1 MHFTEGAAI
10 ADSRGYTE
18 ETCNKARDAGLS
30 SVTNEVIFMNYGV
43 IDVGSNTVR
52 LCVYDVS
59 ADGRKFK
66 TIVNRKT
73 MAGLA
78 AYVQDGVLSEE
89 GIGVAAESVRKCLK
103 RAAYLKPVRVDVFAT
118 AVLRN
123 IANSAQAISAIETA
137 ANCSIALLSEEDEAH
152 LGFAGASSKD
162 ELVNGVLVDIGGGSS
177 EVTLVADRKDVMR
190 ASLPLGSLSSYRR
203 HVRDIMPTKEEFEAI
218 QAEVHALLE
227 ADAHGMAEHRVRRL
241 FGVGGSVR
249 ALAEVNAHLVE
260 GASDKD
266 MTHDDVH
273 RLVEDMFAR
282 RRIFLDAVLHAA
294 PERVHTIACGLAILT
309 ELFDDFDADTLHICS
324 NGVREGYLIE
334 RILGV

>member
-1 MHFTEGAAI
+1 
-10 ADSRGYTE
+10 
-18 ETCNKARDAGLS
+18 
-30 SVTNEVIFMNYGV
+30 MNYGV

-59 ADGRKFK
+59 ADGKKFK
-66 TIVNRKT
+66 TIVNRKS

-78 AYVQDGVLSEE
+78 AYVFDGVLSQE
-89 GIGVAAESVRKCLK
+89 GIEVAAECVKKCLK

-123 IANSAQAISAIETA
+123 IDNSAQAIAAIEGMA
-137 ANCSIALLSEEDEAH
+137 DCSIALLSEGDEAH
-152 LGFAGASSKD
+152 LGFVGASSKD

-177 EVTLVADRKDVMR
+177 EITLIADSKDVMR

-203 HVRDIMPTKEEFEAI
+203 HVSDIMPTEDEFAAI
-218 QAEVHALLE
+218 QGEVHALLE

-249 ALAEVNAHLVE
+249 ALAEVNAHLQSD
-260 GASDKD
+260 ASEKD

-273 RLVEDMFAR
+273 RLVEDMFER
-282 RRIFLDAVLHAA
+282 RRAFLDAVLHIA

-309 ELFDDFDADTLHICS
+309 ELFDDFDAMSLHVCS
-324 NGVREGYLIE
+324 NGVREGYLVD
-334 RILGV
+334 RILTRER

>member
-1 MHFTEGAAI
+1 
-10 ADSRGYTE
+10 
-18 ETCNKARDAGLS
+18 
-30 SVTNEVIFMNYGV
+30 MNYGV

-152 LGFAGASSKD
+152 LG
-162 ELVNGVLVDIGGGSS
+162 L
-177 EVTLVADRKDVMR
+177 
-190 ASLPLGSLSSYRR
+190 SL
-203 HVRDIMPTKEEFEAI
+203 I
-218 QAEVHALLE
+218 
-227 ADAHGMAEHRVRRL
+227 
-241 FGVGGSVR
+241 
-249 ALAEVNAHLVE
+249 
-260 GASDKD
+260 
-266 MTHDDVH
+266 
-273 RLVEDMFAR
+273 
-282 RRIFLDAVLHAA
+282 
-294 PERVHTIACGLAILT
+294 
-309 ELFDDFDADTLHICS
+309 HI
-324 NGVREGYLIE
+324 
-334 RILGV
+334 

>member
-1 MHFTEGAAI
+1 
-10 ADSRGYTE
+10 
-18 ETCNKARDAGLS
+18 
-30 SVTNEVIFMNYGV
+30 MNYGV

-59 ADGRKFK
+59 ADGKKFK
-66 TIVNRKT
+66 TIVNRKS

-78 AYVQDGVLSEE
+78 AYVFDGVLSQE
-89 GIGVAAESVRKCLK
+89 GIEVAAECVKKCLK

-123 IANSAQAISAIETA
+123 IDNSAQAIAAIEGMA
-137 ANCSIALLSEEDEAH
+137 DCSIALLSEGDEAH
-152 LGFAGASSKD
+152 LGFVGASSKD

-177 EVTLVADRKDVMR
+177 EITLIADSKDVMR

-203 HVRDIMPTKEEFEAI
+203 HVSDIMPTEDEFAAI
-218 QAEVHALLE
+218 QGEVHALLE

-249 ALAEVNAHLVE
+249 ALAEVNAHLQSD
-260 GASDKD
+260 ASEKD
-266 MTHDDVH
+266 MTHEDVH
-273 RLVEDMFAR
+273 RLVEDMFER
-282 RRIFLDAVLHAA
+282 RRAFLDAVLHIA

-309 ELFDDFDADTLHICS
+309 ELFDDFDAMSLHVCS
-324 NGVREGYLIE
+324 NGVREGYLVD
-334 RILGV
+334 RILTRER